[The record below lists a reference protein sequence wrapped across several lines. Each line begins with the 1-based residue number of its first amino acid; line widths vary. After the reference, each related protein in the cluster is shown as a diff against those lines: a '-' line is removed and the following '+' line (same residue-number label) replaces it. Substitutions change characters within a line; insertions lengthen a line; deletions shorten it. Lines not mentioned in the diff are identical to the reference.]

1 MNNLDFLEEMLKD
14 TNDKVLSQNFLKSNF
29 EDNVWFLDL
38 GAKNYSKVDFD
49 IIIHDNYRLIKNTDL
64 LNTIKYWI
72 LYVSYPKNGIELSSR
87 SILKNTVNVITLI
100 DVLNFEKLLDI
111 KGKGLSYLNENHIKH
126 ILLRLST
133 SNKKSESAYSLS
145 SNLSDYFQN
154 NIKNKFNNI
163 HNDIEVNFDLPNN
176 LNLNK
181 EEILLF
187 KSWIKENET
196 NKTSH
201 QNTLYKIS
209 EEYSQN
215 NLLKNIWIPNQYPKI
230 LKVND
235 FNEYYKEY
243 KSYYVKNEDSLIEE
257 SSFNSY
263 KESFIKLFEIKNDTK
278 FNLMLPNK
286 NIDFDLI
293 NNLKIKTK
301 QSNRFQTV
309 PSESVFK
316 AIKKAIEFHYE
327 FSKDI
332 LISYENIIK
341 YMKNNNLKKLGAN
354 NQEWLKNCFTE
365 KIKNIGVET
374 WYLPLKENRFN
385 NIRKNKSFF
394 ALLRIYYGMV
404 QVVVGALMARRQSE
418 LISLKNNKCIND
430 LNKTLMFLQ
439 SKSSKKVFGVKN
451 TLSLPIDDMAI
462 DMIKNIEKI
471 NNLLESHSDCPL
483 FLTPLYN
490 NPLNKNKELK
500 STTYNA
506 NLDYFFDYIEMDK
519 IDNKRLYFRQH
530 QLRRFFA
537 MTFFWNYEGNM
548 DTLRWFLGHTDV
560 EHLYHYITESTKGSI
575 LKNVKTQYLIEN
587 EKNNLDLINLIKNE
601 YNTENF
607 ELLEEEDINYYIEDL
622 IDKEK
627 IDIEPEFFVD
637 DNNKKYEIL
646 LKIKGDNNE

>member
-1 MNNLDFLEEMLKD
+1 MNNLDFLDEMLKD
-14 TNDKVLSQNFLKSNF
+14 TNDKVLNQNFLKSNF
-29 EDNVWFLDL
+29 EDNVWLLDL
-38 GAKNYSKVDFD
+38 GGKNYSKVDFD
-49 IIIHDNYRLIKNTDL
+49 IIVHENYKLIENLDL

-72 LYVSYPKNGIELSSR
+72 LYASYTKNGIELSSR
-87 SILKNTVNVITLI
+87 SILRNTVSVITLV
-100 DVLNFEKLLDI
+100 DLLNYEKILDL
-111 KGKGLSYLNENHIKH
+111 KGQGFSYLNEEHIKH
-126 ILLRLST
+126 ILLKLSS
-133 SNKKSESAYSLS
+133 SNKKSESVYSLS
-145 SNLSDYFQN
+145 TNLSDYFHK

-163 HNDIEVNFDLPNN
+163 NKNIEIDFELPNK

-187 KSWIKENET
+187 KSWIKENEI

-209 EEYSQN
+209 KEYSQN
-215 NLLKNIWIPNQYPKI
+215 NLLKNIWIPNQYPEI
-230 LKVND
+230 LKVNN
-235 FNEYYKEY
+235 FNEYYREY

-263 KESFIKLFEIKNDTK
+263 KESFIKLFEIKNDTR

-286 NIDFDLI
+286 NINFDLI
-293 NNLKIKTK
+293 NNFKIKIK

-327 FSKDI
+327 FSEEI
-332 LISYENIIK
+332 LTSYENIIQ
-341 YMKNNNLKKLGAN
+341 YMKNNKLKKLGAN
-354 NQEWLKNCFTE
+354 NEEWLKNCFTE

-394 ALLRIYYGMV
+394 ALLKIYYGMV

-418 LISLKNNKCIND
+418 LISLKNNNCIND
-430 LNKTLMFLQ
+430 LNKTLIFLQ

-451 TLSLPIDDMAI
+451 TLSLPIDDIAI

-471 NNLLESHSDCPL
+471 NNLLESHSECPL

-560 EHLYHYITESTKGSI
+560 EHLYHYITESTKGSV
-575 LKNVKTQYLIEN
+575 LRNVKAQYLIEN
-587 EKNNLDLINLIKNE
+587 EKSNLELVNLIKKE

-607 ELLEEEDINYYIEDL
+607 ELLEEEDVNYYIEDL
-622 IDKEK
+622 VDKEK
-627 IDIEPEFFVD
+627 IDIEPEFFTD
-637 DNNKKYEIL
+637 NNNKKYEIL